1 LRYTSYSGEIWGEA
15 VSEAT
20 TERVAVITGGGTGI
34 GAATA
39 RRLARQG
46 WAVAINYRVS
56 RTEAEETAAACCADG
71 GDAVTVQADVVRDAD
86 CRRLVGAALERWGRI
101 DALVNS
107 AGLTRAVDAADL
119 EAVTAE
125 DFHGMC
131 AVNVVGPFQMTR
143 AVAPAMK
150 HAGRGVVVNVSSMG
164 AVTGQASSPAYS
176 ATKGALN
183 TLTLTLARTLAPE
196 IRVNCVCPGLVD
208 TRWNRAQLGD
218 ARYEPVLARYKETT
232 PLRHALTAED
242 IADAIVWLIEG
253 AEWVTGE
260 ILMVDSGQHL
270 GMAPL
275 KAR

>member
-1 LRYTSYSGEIWGEA
+1 MDRNEA
-15 VSEAT
+15 A
-20 TERVAVITGGGTGI
+20 RVAIITGGGTGI
-34 GAATA
+34 GSATA
-39 RRLARQG
+39 RDLAAKG
-46 WAVAINYRVS
+46 WNVAINYRVS
-56 RTEAEETAAACCADG
+56 ETEAQETADACRRAG
-71 GDAVTVQADVVRDAD
+71 GGAVVVQGDVVRDAD
-86 CRRLVGAALERWGRI
+86 CRRIAETALARWGRI
-101 DALVNS
+101 DAL
-107 AGLTRAVDAADL
+107 VDAADL

-125 DFHGMC
+125 DFQSMC

-150 HAGRGVVVNVSSMG
+150 RAGRGTVVNISSMG

-196 IRVNCVCPGLVD
+196 VRVNCVCPGLVD

-218 ARYEPVLARYKETT
+218 ARYAAVVTRYTETT
-232 PLRHALTAED
+232 PLRHTLTAED

-253 AEWVTGE
+253 ATWVTGE

>member
-1 LRYTSYSGEIWGEA
+1 MDDGRGSG
-15 VSEAT
+15 
-20 TERVAVITGGGTGI
+20 VAIITGGGTGI

-39 RRLARQG
+39 RSLAAKG
-46 WAVAINYRVS
+46 WRIAINYRVS
-56 RTEAEETAAACCADG
+56 ETEAEATAAECRGAG
-71 GDAVTVQADVVRDAD
+71 GDVLIVQGDVVRDAD
-86 CRRLVGAALERWGRI
+86 CRRIAEAALARWGRI
-101 DALVNS
+101 DALVNA
-107 AGLTRAVDAADL
+107 AGLTRFVDAADL

-125 DFHGMC
+125 DFQSMC

-150 HAGRGVVVNVSSMG
+150 RGGRGTVVNISSMG

-196 IRVNCVCPGLVD
+196 IRVNCICPGLVD

-218 ARYEPVLARYKETT
+218 ARYEAVMARYTETT
-232 PLRHALTAED
+232 PLRHTLVAED
-242 IADAIVWLIEG
+242 IASAIVWLIEG
-253 AEWVTGE
+253 ATWMTGE
-260 ILMVDSGQHL
+260 IMMIDSGQHL
-270 GMAPL
+270 GMTPL

>member
-1 LRYTSYSGEIWGEA
+1 MDNK
-15 VSEAT
+15 
-20 TERVAVITGGGTGI
+20 VAIITGGGTGI

-39 RRLARQG
+39 RRLAANR
-46 WAVAINYRVS
+46 WRIVVNYRVS
-56 RTEAEETAAACCADG
+56 RAEAEETANVCRAAG
-71 GDAVTVQADVVRDAD
+71 GDAAAVQGDVVDDAD
-86 CRRLVGAALERWGRI
+86 CRRLAAAALERWGRI
-101 DALVNS
+101 DALVNC
-107 AGLTRAVDAADL
+107 AGLTRFVDAADL

-125 DFHGMC
+125 DFQSMV
-131 AVNVVGPFQMTR
+131 AVNVVAPFQMAR

-150 HAGRGVVVNVSSMG
+150 SAGRGAVVHVSSMG

-176 ATKGALN
+176 ASKGALN

-196 IRVNCVCPGLVD
+196 IRVNCICPGLVD

-218 ARYEPVLARYKETT
+218 ARYETVRARYTETT
-232 PLRHALTAED
+232 PLRHTLTADD
-242 IADAIVWLIEG
+242 IADAAVWLIEG